1 MPSFFPLAVYI
12 LCAVTSVVCAVLL
25 VRGYRMT
32 RTRLLLWS
40 SICFVGL
47 ALNNILL
54 LIDLAIFPEVTIWI
68 FGIDLAV
75 MRATVAAAGVG
86 ALVYGLIWDGA

>member
-1 MPSFFPLAVYI
+1 MLSLFPFAVYV
-12 LCAVTSVVCAVLL
+12 LCAVASVACAVLL

-32 RTRLLLWS
+32 RMRLLLWS

-54 LIDLAIFPEVTIWI
+54 MIDLAIFPDVTIWI
-68 FGIDLAV
+68 FGIDIAV
-75 MRATVAAAGVG
+75 VRAAVAAAGVG
-86 ALVYGLIWDGA
+86 ALVYGLIWDGT